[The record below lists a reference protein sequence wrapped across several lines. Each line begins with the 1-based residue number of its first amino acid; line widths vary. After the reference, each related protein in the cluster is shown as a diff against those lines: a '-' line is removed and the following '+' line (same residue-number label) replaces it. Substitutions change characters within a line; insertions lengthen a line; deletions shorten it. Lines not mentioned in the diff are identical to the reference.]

1 MLEWW
6 RRVGLACD
14 DHERGA
20 GRTDVISRA
29 TAPSFRGRQA
39 RPLVEEFTD
48 APGAMTTRRRRG
60 VRRVDRVEGSSF
72 ASKCLASMVC
82 GSGRSR
88 LCIRSCAR
96 VAVASMAYNPYSE
109 VVESLWNDYPDA
121 QDEAVSRASMLAQG
135 SLRVCRI
142 MHFCASI

>member
-39 RPLVEEFTD
+39 RPLVEEFTEIY
-48 APGAMTTRRRRG
+48 T
-60 VRRVDRVEGSSF
+60 
-72 ASKCLASMVC
+72 
-82 GSGRSR
+82 
-88 LCIRSCAR
+88 SCAR

>member
-20 GRTDVISRA
+20 GRTDLISRA

-39 RPLVEEFTD
+39 RPLVEEFTEIY
-48 APGAMTTRRRRG
+48 T
-60 VRRVDRVEGSSF
+60 
-72 ASKCLASMVC
+72 
-82 GSGRSR
+82 
-88 LCIRSCAR
+88 SCAR

-142 MHFCASI
+142 MLLCQYITY